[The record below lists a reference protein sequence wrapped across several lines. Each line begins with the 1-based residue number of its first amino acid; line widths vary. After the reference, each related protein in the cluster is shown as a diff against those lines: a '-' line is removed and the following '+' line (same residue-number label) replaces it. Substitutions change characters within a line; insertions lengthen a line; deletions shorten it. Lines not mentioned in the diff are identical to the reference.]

1 MIVNKTNFGIEHFKN
16 SISVIHPENIDRPLD
31 EKHFKGMHLDLER
44 DNHLK
49 ESLKQVKL
57 EGEILEFGVFKA
69 HSTNIIAD
77 TFKDKT
83 IHGFD
88 SFEGLPEDW
97 AVLNSEVHNPQNLK
111 RKKGYFA
118 LEELPE
124 VRSNVRLWK
133 GWFDDT
139 TPKYIEEIKPQQIAF
154 LHIDGDLHSS
164 ARSNLYTL
172 EKFIVKDTIICFDE
186 LYPFGRK
193 RYDTWEEGEFKA
205 LKEWTHDF
213 NREFEVLSHNL
224 HQQSTIRIVK

>member
-1 MIVNKTNFGIEHFKN
+1 MIVNKLNYNIDHFKNGPLVCHPDNRGRPLDIEHFKG
-16 SISVIHPENIDRPLD
+16 
-31 EKHFKGMHLDLER
+31 KHLDLER
-44 DNHLK
+44 NYHLR
-49 ESLKQVKL
+49 ESLKQVIL
-57 EGEILEFGVFKA
+57 DGEILEFGVYTA
-69 HSTNIIAD
+69 GSTNIIAE
-77 TFKDKT
+77 TFKDRT

-97 AVLNSEVHNPQNLK
+97 AVLNNEVHNPSSLK

-118 LEELPE
+118 VDNLPE

-154 LHIDGDLHSS
+154 LHVDGDLYSS
-164 ARSNLYTL
+164 ARSNLYML

-186 LYPFGRK
+186 FYPFGRK
-193 RYDTWEEGEFKA
+193 KYDTWEENEFKA
-205 LKEWTHDF
+205 LKEWTNDF
-213 NREFEVLSHNL
+213 NREFEVISHNL